1 MDWINAD
8 PLKSIDAQIN
18 VLTDA
23 RRDSVTAL
31 IEAEQDVIAAMAGH
45 QTDDEQHARARVVDA
60 RACMRVCT
68 AEIDELR
75 TERAQIVPVQRW
87 AEVGS

>member
-1 MDWINAD
+1 MDWLNAD
-8 PLKSIDAQIN
+8 PIESIDAQID
-18 VLTDA
+18 VLADA

-31 IEAEQDVIAAMAGH
+31 IEAEQDVIAAMVGH
-45 QTDDEQHARARVVDA
+45 RADDEQHARARVIDA

-75 TERAQIVPVQRW
+75 TERAQIVPTQRW